1 MKIMKIYNTVYA
13 FATNIT
19 IISNNDFKFYISKF
33 FRVINFLSEIK
44 KDLTKFK
51 KYFWNRNFK

>member
-1 MKIMKIYNTVYA
+1 MIYNTVYA

-51 KYFWNRNFK
+51 KIFLK